1 MQDGDR
7 EHGDRAR
14 DDGRTSPEF
23 DMESLLRLEGNSPA
37 VVGDVDGEHDSNR
50 KRPRS
55 PSPGGSR
62 DIDQFFDED
71 NKMLED
77 EFSRLASGLLREI
90 CRTEFEASR
99 TYLSD
104 IIACDSAEEANRLG
118 RIVVASGRF
127 YRGGFLCISVHEDH
141 IHIVHDCAYSNNSC
155 RCKFAKGA
163 EIKDNI
169 RPALRKRV
177 PIGRLQERDWY
188 NILKY
193 FTTDGRRCKL
203 LVLRGAVRG
212 LPAGIESLESSRY
225 RRNTLERMVETCT
238 GQGGAE
244 LQQGLQ
250 IRYERGKGVRGR
262 FEAHKVPRK
271 SRMLLTAEKIQEKLR
286 MYPTCPIAAIIDTD
300 HWLNDNELCLLR
312 ADDKQVKDNIDVWM
326 KKLCRWTFEDF
337 NAFYKRKDCYP
348 IFMAGYIPFEDK
360 YYTVTE
366 SIEIM
371 EQLLYYQFDGDDDEV
386 RNFLYHLYIVLER
399 KTPKLNTLLIQS
411 PPSAGKNFFIDAYLC
426 YLLNRGQFMRANR
439 TNNFAFQ
446 QAYGKRVIVWDEPN
460 YEASMT
466 DTLKMIC
473 GGGDYNVNV
482 KNRDAQQVFRTPII
496 ILTNN
501 HIPLM
506 SDVAFKDRV
515 VQFKW
520 KAAPFLKEYHKL
532 PNPLAAFELLV
543 KWDIVKDNV
552 IIE

>member
-1 MQDGDR
+1 MQDG
-7 EHGDRAR
+7 EHGAGTI
-14 DDGRTSPEF
+14 DDNIRNSDF
-23 DMESLLRLEGNSPA
+23 DLESLLRFESELPPM
-37 VVGDVDGEHDSNR
+37 VGITDTEPNASR
-50 KRPRS
+50 KRTRDDGAGTS
-55 PSPGGSR
+55 K

-77 EFSRLASGLLREI
+77 EFTRLAGGLLREI
-90 CRTEFEASR
+90 SRTEFEASR
-99 TYLSD
+99 TYISD
-104 IIACDSAEEANRLG
+104 IVACDSAEEANRLS
-118 RIVVASGRF
+118 RVIVAAGRF
-127 YRGGFLCISVHEDH
+127 YRGNFLCISVHEDH

-155 RCKFAKGA
+155 RCKFAKGT

-169 RPALRKRV
+169 RPAIRKRV
-177 PIGRLQERDWY
+177 PIGRLEERDWF

-203 LVLRGAVRG
+203 LIVRGAVRG
-212 LPAGIESLESSRY
+212 LPNGIENLESSRY
-225 RRNTLERMVETCT
+225 RRSTLERMVETCT
-238 GQGGAE
+238 GQGGSE

-300 HWLNDNELCLLR
+300 HWLNDADLCLLR

-360 YYTVTE
+360 YYTITE
-366 SIEIM
+366 SVELL
-371 EQLLYYQFDGDDDEV
+371 EQLLYYQFDGDDDDV

-411 PPSAGKNFFIDAYLC
+411 PPSGGKNFFIDVYLC
-426 YLLNRGQFMRANR
+426 YLLNRGQFMRANK

-460 YEASMT
+460 YESSMT

-482 KNRDAQQVFRTPII
+482 KNRDAQQVFRTPIL

-506 SDVAFKDRV
+506 SEMAFKDRV
-515 VQFKW
+515 IQFKW
-520 KAAPFLKEYHKL
+520 KSAPFLKEYMKL

-543 KWDIVKDNV
+543 KWGIIKDNV

>member
-1 MQDGDR
+1 MQDG
-7 EHGDRAR
+7 EHGTGAAIDSGGV
-14 DDGRTSPEF
+14 DEF
-23 DMESLLRLEGNSPA
+23 DMDSLLRFESELPSM
-37 VVGDVDGEHDSNR
+37 VGDLDAEFNSNG

-55 PSPGGSR
+55 PSPGGSK

-71 NKMLED
+71 NQMLEN
-77 EFSRLASGLLREI
+77 EFSNLASGLLREI
-90 CRTEFEASR
+90 GRTEFEASR
-99 TYLSD
+99 TYISD
-104 IIACDSAEEANRLG
+104 IIACDNAEEANRLS
-118 RIVVASGRF
+118 RVVVAAGRF

-155 RCKFAKGA
+155 RCKFAKGT

-212 LPAGIESLESSRY
+212 LPNGIENLESSRY
-225 RRNTLERMVETCT
+225 RRSTLERMVETCT

-244 LQQGLQ
+244 LQQGVQ

-262 FEAHKVPRK
+262 FEAHKNTRK

-286 MYPTCPIAAIIDTD
+286 MYPTCPVAAIIDTD
-300 HWLNDNELCLLR
+300 HWLNDSDLCLLR
-312 ADDKQVKDNIDVWM
+312 ADDRHVKDNVDVWM

-348 IFMAGYIPFEDK
+348 IFMAGYIPFEEK

-366 SIEIM
+366 SVDILEK
-371 EQLLYYQFDGDDDEV
+371 LLYYQFDGDDDDV

-411 PPSAGKNFFIDAYLC
+411 PPSGGKNFFIDVYLC
-426 YLLNRGQFMRANR
+426 YLLNRGQFMRANK

-446 QAYGKRVIVWDEPN
+446 QAYGKRVIIWDEPN
-460 YEASMT
+460 YESSMT

-482 KNRDAQQVFRTPII
+482 KNRDAQQVFRTPIL
-496 ILTNN
+496 ILTNS

-506 SDVAFKDRV
+506 SEMAFKDRV
-515 VQFKW
+515 IQFKW
-520 KAAPFLKEYHKL
+520 KAAPFLKDYMKL
-532 PNPLAAFELLV
+532 PNPLAAFELFV
-543 KWDIVKDNV
+543 KWGILKDNV